1 VSNSGDSL
9 PLPDTPRAEDMAR
22 RRFLSSVTLGLA
34 TLAGAVLS
42 IPIVSYLLSPLIRPS
57 PRHWVELGRVPDFKI
72 GETVLKSIRHPS
84 PLPWAGSTAQT
95 AAWVRRTSETDFVV
109 FAVNCTHLG
118 CPVNW
123 LPGAQLFL
131 CPCHGGVYNADGS
144 VAGGPPPR
152 SLFRYQARVRGGRLE
167 ALTGPLPIA

>member
-1 VSNSGDSL
+1 MPDEVS
-9 PLPDTPRAEDMAR
+9 R
-22 RRFLSSVTLGLA
+22 RGFLSRVTLGLTA
-34 TLAGAVLS
+34 LAAAVLS
-42 IPIVSYLLSPLIRPS
+42 IPILSYLLSPLLRPS
-57 PRHWVELGRVPDFKI
+57 PRYWVDLGAVPEFGI
-72 GETVLKSIRHPS
+72 GETVLRSIRNPS
-84 PLPWAGSTAQT
+84 PLPWAGQTAVT
-95 AAWVRRTSETDFVV
+95 AAWVRRTGEADFVV

-123 LPGAQLFL
+123 LPKAQLFL

-152 SLFRYQARVRGGRLE
+152 SLFRYETRIRGGRIE